1 MKIFLISFTLILN
14 ITIIFVNTLFIYFVL
29 ILTKVKPLGFIIA
42 INIMN
47 TKALTF
53 SLLLIFVLV
62 NVFINVFNIFFING
76 KYNRAYY
83 NYAVNIILI

>member
-29 ILTKVKPLGFIIA
+29 ILTKVKPLGFIIVLVL
-42 INIMN
+42 NIAN
-47 TKALTF
+47 TNALTF

-76 KYNRAYY
+76 KYNRAY
-83 NYAVNIILI
+83 